1 MAHPYLRKGIVIPA
15 VAIVAVLAVA
25 LVAGTA
31 FAQEQNKT
39 TAMMPNIKGSVD
51 VKGTLHNYI
60 KDNLKVSFSTAA
72 DTAAAQVQNGTIVS
86 GNLGIVQGY
95 LAYKFFAV
103 NTDTHVGKMVI
114 VDAGNGQV
122 LYTSGDI
129 QMNGHGMGMFG
140 GNGGYGHGFKGHGFQ
155 GPGWQQNHPAPQPSP
170 QGTQS

>member
-1 MAHPYLRKGIVIPA
+1 MANPYLRKGIVIPA

-60 KDNLKVSFSTAA
+60 KDNLKVSFATAA
-72 DTAAAQVQNGTIVS
+72 DTAAAQVNGTIVS

-103 NTDTHVGKMVI
+103 NSDTHVGQIVV

-140 GNGGYGHGFKGHGFQ
+140 GYGGYGHGFKGQGFH
-155 GPGWQQNHPAPQPSP
+155 GPGWQNHAAPQPSP